1 MGGRL
6 TGCKGARIANPAR
19 RQDSF
24 PYPGRQIGSTS
35 LENKTGETM
44 SICTARFLTML
55 LAGGSGAAFAAGPD
69 FKEGE
74 WGVSYRIEVVG
85 MPFPGPPITARKT
98 MCLDKNNYV
107 PDNSQQGQEC
117 TVSDQKV
124 NGNTVTW
131 TMRCRAQKRTIEGQG
146 TITYKGERYDGVMG
160 AKLISADSQAPAVGY
175 QYTMQGQRLGACG
188 K

>member
-1 MGGRL
+1 
-6 TGCKGARIANPAR
+6 
-19 RQDSF
+19 
-24 PYPGRQIGSTS
+24 
-35 LENKTGETM
+35 M
-44 SICTARFLTML
+44 SIRTMKFLTIL
-55 LAGGSGAAFAAGPD
+55 LAAGTGTAYAAGPN

-74 WGVSYRIEVVG
+74 WSVSYQMEVVG
-85 MPFPGPPITARKT
+85 MPFPMPPITARKT

-117 TVSDQKV
+117 KVSDQKV

-131 TMRCRAQKRTIEGQG
+131 TMRCRAQERTIEGQG
-146 TITYKGERYDGVMG
+146 KITYKGERYDGVMD
-160 AKLISADSQAPAVGY
+160 AKLISADYQSPAVGY